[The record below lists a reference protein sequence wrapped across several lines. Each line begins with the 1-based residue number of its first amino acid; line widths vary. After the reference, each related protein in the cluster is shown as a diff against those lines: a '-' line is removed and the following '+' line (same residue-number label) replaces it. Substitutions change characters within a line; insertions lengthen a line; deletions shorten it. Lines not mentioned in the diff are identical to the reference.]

1 MRKYLLLAL
10 LIALAALV
18 LLGGCEEDG
27 EEVTEEP
34 GEVEDGGEEGE
45 PAAGD
50 KAVDFTA
57 LGFDGETYQLSDF
70 EGKLIFLNCFTTW
83 CAPCKEEMPHLVS
96 LAEEY
101 ADQGFQLIFIKE
113 DQGNDEA
120 MQKMIDDFG
129 ITQPVLLAGQ
139 PPLYENDDYWDFY
152 NHGGSVPATFVINAD
167 FELIKSETII
177 GARDEATFRALIE
190 KYLP

>member
-1 MRKYLLLAL
+1 MTKKLLLVPAL
-10 LIALAALV
+10 MLGLVALALV
-18 LLGGCEEDG
+18 GCEDDA
-27 EEVTEEP
+27 EP
-34 GEVEDGGEEGE
+34 VEDGGDGEAAEGE
-45 PAAGD
+45 AAGGD
-50 KAVDFTA
+50 AAVDFTA
-57 LGFDGETYQLSDF
+57 KGFDGETYKLSDY
-70 EGKLIFLNCFTTW
+70 EGDLIFLNCFTTW
-83 CAPCKEEMPHLVS
+83 CAPCKEEMPHLIS

-113 DQGNDEA
+113 DQGNDET
-120 MQKMIDDFG
+120 MQQMIDEMG

-139 PPLYENDDYWDFY
+139 PPLYDNDDYWDFY

-167 FELIKSETII
+167 FELIKEETII

>member
-1 MRKYLLLAL
+1 MRNYLLLAL

-18 LLGGCEEDG
+18 LLGGCEEEDG
-27 EEVTEEP
+27 EVAGEAGETEAGDQEAAP
-34 GEVEDGGEEGE
+34 AGGE
-45 PAAGD
+45 P
-50 KAVDFTA
+50 AVDFTA
-57 LGFDGETYQLSDF
+57 LGFDGETYKLSDF
-70 EGKLIFLNCFTTW
+70 EGELIFLNCFTTW
-83 CAPCKEEMPHLVS
+83 CAPCKEEMPHLVA

-139 PPLYENDDYWDFY
+139 PPLYENDDYWDYY

>member
-1 MRKYLLLAL
+1 MRNYLLLAL

-18 LLGGCEEDG
+18 LLGGCEEEDG
-27 EEVTEEP
+27 EVAGEAAETEAGDQEAA
-34 GEVEDGGEEGE
+34 
-45 PAAGD
+45 PAGGD

-57 LGFDGETYQLSDF
+57 LGFDGETYKLSDF
-70 EGKLIFLNCFTTW
+70 EGELIFLNCFTTW
-83 CAPCKEEMPHLVS
+83 CAPCKEEMPHLVA

-139 PPLYENDDYWDFY
+139 PPLYENDDYWDYY